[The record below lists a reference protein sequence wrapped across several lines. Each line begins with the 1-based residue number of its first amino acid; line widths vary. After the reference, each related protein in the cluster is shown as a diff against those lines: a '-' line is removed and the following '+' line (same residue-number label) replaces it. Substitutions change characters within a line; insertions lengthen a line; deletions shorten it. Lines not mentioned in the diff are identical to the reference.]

1 MKNPYVWNTINPDL
15 CYGRDKLLSDL
26 LGGLPGSPRYSFG
39 VAGGRRM
46 GKTTLLRRV
55 ERDLRA
61 GVEQWRSGGLLVIPI
76 YIDGLVLPRPLAAS
90 DVWTLLFRELQSA
103 LPGLSQPFE
112 SFDFDGFKTAVASVL
127 PNLLEHP
134 RIIVMFDEIE
144 PIVVCDWADSFL
156 SQWRALLSNTPE
168 LSEYFT
174 AVFAGAQ
181 EMAALRRD
189 IGSPLRYRLTL
200 KGYP

>member
-1 MKNPYVWNTINPDL
+1 MKNPYVWNAISPDL
-15 CYGRDKLLSDL
+15 CYGRDGLLSDL
-26 LGGLPGSPRYSFG
+26 LSGLPGSPRYSFG

-61 GVEQWRSGGLLVIPI
+61 GIEQWRAGGLRVIPI

-90 DVWTLLFRELQSA
+90 DIWALVSRELQSA
-103 LPGLSQPFE
+103 LRGLSQPLDC
-112 SFDFDGFKTAVASVL
+112 SDFDGFKKAVTAVL
-127 PNLLEHP
+127 PDLPERP

-156 SQWRALLSNTPE
+156 SQGRALLSNTPD

-174 AVFAGAQ
+174 AVFAGAPKRWLPCN
-181 EMAALRRD
+181 ATSARR
-189 IGSPLRYRLTL
+189 
-200 KGYP
+200 